1 MKRRP
6 AMAFR
11 SILCPV
17 DFSTHSGAAL
27 RHAVATADRF
37 GGRVTVMFVND
48 PFLLA
53 AASRLAGGR
62 RQFVERTRVE
72 LARFV
77 TRTIATPPRAA
88 NEIAIIVTTG
98 NPADQILRAAKR
110 LRSDLVVIGTQG
122 LSGFRKVFFGST
134 TEQVLGRVTIPV
146 LAIPPS
152 RSARGAAKDP
162 MAIRQVIAPIDLA
175 GEWQSDVI
183 RAADVAAA
191 FDADLVLVHVVA
203 RVQAPPWLRST
214 IGPADRRRTA
224 AALAALERVKE
235 KLSPD
240 LEATARVLEGNP
252 AHEIARLTMGS
263 PTLVVMSLR
272 GGAGVWGARRGAIA
286 YQLLT
291 HASTPVLTLPRRRL
305 GGRLTARLSKAVGEA
320 LRERDRIE
328 MAGIDALL
336 SSASRRTRARR

>member
-1 MKRRP
+1 MT
-6 AMAFR
+6 FR

-17 DFSTHSGAAL
+17 DFSRHARAAL
-27 RHAVATADRF
+27 QYAAAYAHRF

-48 PFLLA
+48 PLLLA
-53 AASRLAGGR
+53 AASSTSKER

-77 TRTIATPPRAA
+77 KRTIVTPAREKNA
-88 NEIAIIVTTG
+88 IAIVVVTG
-98 NPADQILRAAKR
+98 NPAEEILRAAKR

-134 TEQVLGRVTIPV
+134 TEQVLGRVMVPV

-152 RSARGAAKDP
+152 RGARGATTDL
-162 MAIRQVIAPIDLA
+162 MAIRRVVAPIDLA

-183 RAADVAAA
+183 RAANVAAEL
-191 FDADLVLVHVVA
+191 DAELVLVHVVA
-203 RVQAPPWLRST
+203 QVQTPPWLRST
-214 IGPADRRRTA
+214 IGPAERRTE
-224 AALAALERVKE
+224 AALKALERVKE
-235 KLSPD
+235 RLSPD
-240 LEATARVLEGNP
+240 LKTAARVLEGNP
-252 AHEIARLTMGS
+252 AHEIAQLTSGS

-286 YQLLT
+286 YHVLT
-291 HASTPVLTLPRRRL
+291 HSSTPVLTLPRRRL
-305 GGRLTARLSKAVGEA
+305 GGRFAARLSKAVSHA
-320 LRERDRIE
+320 LSERDRIE

-336 SSASRRTRARR
+336 SSASTRRRGVR

>member
-1 MKRRP
+1 MKRTP
-6 AMAFR
+6 ATTFR

-17 DFSTHSGAAL
+17 DFSTHSRAAL

-48 PFLLA
+48 PILLA
-53 AASRLAGGR
+53 AASRTSKGR

-77 TRTIATPPRAA
+77 KRTLPTPARANNTIAM
-88 NEIAIIVTTG
+88 EVMTG
-98 NPADQILRAAKR
+98 NPAEEILRAAKR

-134 TEQVLGRVTIPV
+134 TEQILGRVTVPV
-146 LAIPPS
+146 LAIPPT
-152 RSARGAAKDP
+152 RGAPGSTTDA
-162 MAIRQVIAPIDLA
+162 MAIRRIVAPLDLA

-183 RAADVAAA
+183 RAANVAAA
-191 FDADLVLVHVVA
+191 FDAKLMLVHVLA
-203 RVQAPPWLRST
+203 EVQTPPWLRST
-214 IGPADRRRTA
+214 VGPADRRRPEA
-224 AALAALERVKE
+224 ARRALDRVKA
-235 KLSPD
+235 KLSPS
-240 LEATARVLEGNP
+240 LETTALVLEGNP
-252 AHEIARLTMGS
+252 ADEIARLTVGS

-286 YQLLT
+286 YHVLT
-291 HASTPVLTLPRRRL
+291 HSSTPVLTLPRRRL
-305 GGRLTARLSKAVGEA
+305 GGRFAARLSKAVGHA
-320 LRERDRIE
+320 LSERDRLE

-336 SSASRRTRARR
+336 SSAATRKRPLR